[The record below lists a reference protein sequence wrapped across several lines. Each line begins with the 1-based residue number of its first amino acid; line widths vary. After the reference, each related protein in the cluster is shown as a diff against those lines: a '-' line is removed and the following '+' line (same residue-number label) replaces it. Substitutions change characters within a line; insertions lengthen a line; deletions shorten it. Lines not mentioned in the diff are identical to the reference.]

1 MLPSHSNFFSGVNTK
16 TLREMGVR
24 VNSAI
29 RVVESAGNEISN
41 GVLAFAGHLGRS
53 GQAVRIIDGSKVS

>member
-1 MLPSHSNFFSGVNTK
+1 MCRHHIAFFSGVNTM
-16 TLREMGVR
+16 TLRTTGVR

-41 GVLAFAGHLGRS
+41 DVLAFTGDSDRS
-53 GQAVRIIDGSKVS
+53 GQAVRMSDGSKVS